1 MAEKCSILFQFR
13 VYLGRVEQKERKKM
27 LFRNIKGGNI
37 LGNSYKICFLGY
49 RKLREMAQ
57 QVIDKLNYQD
67 TTVVMKE
74 CAIET
79 LEQVVNEADSEGC
92 QVFVAGSANAEEFK
106 QRFSEHLVELHIDM
120 SDYVYCLCR
129 ARDMG
134 ARRVGVTIY
143 RKNRQM
149 NFEALQELAGIPIE
163 PIYFESEPE
172 LTYLLEHTSCDCVIG
187 ASLTVEVAERLGL
200 PCILIYDGEYTI
212 RTSIERARVLAA
224 ELQASSRKEAIT
236 DALVRDVPAGIII
249 TDENDRITTF
259 NQQAKALVGL
269 QGRKLR
275 GLELGEL
282 VPPLSYN
289 TFYKSGQIKTD
300 HIHLLNGTMVRC
312 VQTQLQQGNRYVGM
326 LVTMLPDSSRR
337 KKTADTQ
344 KFVAR
349 HQWKDLVGDSVAIT
363 QAMTAGKQLAQT
375 EEHLMILGESGTGKS
390 FFAQCIHQS
399 SPHASEP
406 FVVINATV
414 VGQDASRTLFGS
426 EEGANDHA
434 GLFELAGNGTIVL
447 QGLGGASESF
457 FACLRQV
464 LVYHSFF
471 SVGGTTL
478 KVFQARIITLLEP
491 EETGRFPRELR
502 EMLSVFSLTFPPL
515 RERGDDVIEL
525 FRIFAVRGEAGTV
538 SLRGQK
544 ELWKELDEL
553 LRFYAWPTNLITLSA
568 VVKRYVYLYRQAM
581 NPSPGVKRQ
590 LLIKAIGEDELL
602 EQLRQEYP
610 ALQDPAGSTPEAIV
624 EGVAEMK
631 RLLKYN
637 DNTIADKLGLGRTT
651 LWRMQKKSGAA
662 KAKKEE

>member
-143 RKNRQM
+143 RKSRQM

-163 PIYFESEPE
+163 PIYYESEPE

-249 TDENDRITTF
+249 TDENDRVTTF
-259 NQQAKALVGL
+259 NQQ
-269 QGRKLR
+269 
-275 GLELGEL
+275 
-282 VPPLSYN
+282 
-289 TFYKSGQIKTD
+289 
-300 HIHLLNGTMVRC
+300 
-312 VQTQLQQGNRYVGM
+312 GNRQVGM
-326 LVTMLPDSSRR
+326 LITMLPDSSRR

-375 EEHLMILGESGTGKS
+375 EEHIMILGESGTGKS

-426 EEGANDHA
+426 EEGTNDHA

-491 EETGRFPRELR
+491 EEAGRFPRELR
-502 EMLSVFSLTFPPL
+502 EMLSVFSLTLPPL

-525 FRIFAVRGEAGTV
+525 FRIFAVREAGTV

-637 DNTIADKLGLGRTT
+637 DNTIADKLGFGRTT

>member
-1 MAEKCSILFQFR
+1 M
-13 VYLGRVEQKERKKM
+13 
-27 LFRNIKGGNI
+27 
-37 LGNSYKICFLGY
+37 
-49 RKLREMAQ
+49 
-57 QVIDKLNYQD
+57 
-67 TTVVMKE
+67 
-74 CAIET
+74 
-79 LEQVVNEADSEGC
+79 
-92 QVFVAGSANAEEFK
+92 
-106 QRFSEHLVELHIDM
+106 
-120 SDYVYCLCR
+120 
-129 ARDMG
+129 
-134 ARRVGVTIY
+134 
-143 RKNRQM
+143 
-149 NFEALQELAGIPIE
+149 
-163 PIYFESEPE
+163 
-172 LTYLLEHTSCDCVIG
+172 
-187 ASLTVEVAERLGL
+187 
-200 PCILIYDGEYTI
+200 
-212 RTSIERARVLAA
+212 
-224 ELQASSRKEAIT
+224 
-236 DALVRDVPAGIII
+236 PAGIII

-312 VQTQLQQGNRYVGM
+312 VQTQLQQGNRQVGM
-326 LVTMLPDSSRR
+326 LITMLPDSSRR

-375 EEHLMILGESGTGKS
+375 EEHIMIFGESGTGKS

-491 EETGRFPRELR
+491 EEAGRFPRELR
-502 EMLSVFSLTFPPL
+502 EMLSVFSLTLPPL

-525 FRIFAVRGEAGTV
+525 FRIFAVREAGTV

-610 ALQDPAGSTPEAIV
+610 ALQDPASSTPEAIV

-637 DNTIADKLGLGRTT
+637 DNTIADKLGFGRTT

>member
-27 LFRNIKGGNI
+27 LFCNIKGGNI

-120 SDYVYCLCR
+120 SDYVYCSCR
-129 ARDMG
+129 ARDDMG

-143 RKNRQM
+143 RKSRQM

-212 RTSIERARVLAA
+212 RTSIERARLLAA

-289 TFYKSGQIKTD
+289 TFYK
-300 HIHLLNGTMVRC
+300 
-312 VQTQLQQGNRYVGM
+312 
-326 LVTMLPDSSRR
+326 
-337 KKTADTQ
+337 
-344 KFVAR
+344 
-349 HQWKDLVGDSVAIT
+349 
-363 QAMTAGKQLAQT
+363 
-375 EEHLMILGESGTGKS
+375 SGTGKS

-464 LVYHSFF
+464 LVHHSFF

-491 EETGRFPRELR
+491 EEAGRFPRELR
-502 EMLSVFSLTFPPL
+502 EMLSVFSLTLPPL

-610 ALQDPAGSTPEAIV
+610 ALQDPAGSNPEAIV

-637 DNTIADKLGLGRTT
+637 DNTIADKLGFGRTT